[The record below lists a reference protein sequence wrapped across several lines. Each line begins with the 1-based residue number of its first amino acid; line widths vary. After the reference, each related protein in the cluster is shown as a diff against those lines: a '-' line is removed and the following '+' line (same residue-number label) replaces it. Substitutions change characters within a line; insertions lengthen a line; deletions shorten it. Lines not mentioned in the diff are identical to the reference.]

1 MTCDLVYDTSS
12 IYRSFM
18 TGKGAVVKDD
28 CCRIRSLPF
37 ESAHTAFLHPD
48 DRTIEENRRF
58 TYLMVEP
65 AVSDG
70 DGFDDVLLLTHGLN
84 EGSYA
89 KLFPW
94 AYNLATYLRMPV
106 LIFPMAFHINRRS
119 SLWGF
124 NPQVNLA
131 NDRSQIPENRKTSP
145 FNARISMRISEAPD
159 RFTREGLQSYY
170 DVIRLCDSIQ
180 AGEHPGC
187 RPGAKLHFLGY
198 SAGGYLSMTLMLA
211 NPGGRFAE
219 SRCVV
224 FASCAAL
231 EDMHPASIFI
241 VDIEGETR
249 LMEFLRSRG
258 YERSVFDASVETLV
272 DEPTFWLTETFF
284 HGSALTARMA
294 ALRTRL
300 LAIAGIDDRVIT
312 AEGMTR
318 NMSALDILRLPLG
331 IHEFPFTIPDPLTD
345 TYDRRQAAT
354 KALISGIRDSYR
366 IGDHYQDAFTH
377 FIHDVGTFLQ
387 SDRVV

>member
-1 MTCDLVYDTSS
+1 MTLDLVYDTSS
-12 IYRSFM
+12 IFRTFT
-18 TGKGAVVKDD
+18 TGKGSAVSDER
-28 CCRIRSLPF
+28 CRIRSLPF
-37 ESAHTAFLHPD
+37 ESAHTAFLHPE

-65 AVSDG
+65 VVLDV

-94 AYNLATYLRMPV
+94 AYNLASCLRMPV

-119 SLWGF
+119 SVWGF
-124 NPQVNLA
+124 TPQVHLA
-131 NDRSQIPENRKTSP
+131 NDRGQITENRKTSP

-170 DVIRLCDSIQ
+170 DVIRLCDRVQ

-187 RPGAKLHFLGY
+187 RPGAKFHFLGY
-198 SAGGYLSMTLMLA
+198 SAGGYLSLNLMLA
-211 NPGGRFAE
+211 NPGGRFTE

-224 FASCAAL
+224 FASGTAL
-231 EDMHPASIFI
+231 MDMHPASIFI
-241 VDIEGETR
+241 VDTEGETR
-249 LMEFLRSRG
+249 LIEFLQSRG
-258 YERSVFDASVETLV
+258 YERSVFDASVAMLV

-284 HGSALTARMA
+284 QGSALTARME

-300 LAIAGIDDRVIT
+300 LAIAGAGDRVIT
-312 AEGMTR
+312 AEGMAR
-318 NMSALDILRLPLG
+318 NLSAIDILQLPLG

-354 KALISGIRDSYR
+354 KALISGIRNSHC
-366 IGDHYQDAFTH
+366 IGDQYRDTFTH
-377 FIHDVGTFLQ
+377 FIHDVRAFLRP
-387 SDRVV
+387 DGLM